1 MSQYRDITQS
11 KAEEITGMELPRS
24 VSERRKIL
32 RKSLPYGVYVLADGS
47 EILYNRD
54 YNPIDS
60 SGNPILD
67 KSGKPVWINH
77 DSQYFFYNDGCVP
90 SENIEALTR
99 ITNAMKRKR
108 NNPKE
113 SVRDLALKE

>member
-1 MSQYRDITQS
+1 MTQYRDVTQR

-24 VSERRKIL
+24 VNERRQIL
-32 RKSLPYGVYVLADGS
+32 RKRLPYGVYVLADGS
-47 EILYNRD
+47 EVLYNRD

-60 SGNPILD
+60 SGNVILND
-67 KSGKPVWINH
+67 SGKPLWVNH

-90 SENIEALTR
+90 SENVEVLTR
-99 ITNAMKRKR
+99 ITNAMKRKE

-113 SVRDLALKE
+113 TVRDLALEE